1 MSKDQREYDEGM
13 NLLDNMLSQLE
24 RAGEH
29 VGISDNVFERL
40 ENPNRVVEYSI
51 PVKMDDGTV
60 ESFTGYRCQH
70 DSARGPYKGGIRY
83 HPGETLPVACDPDI
97 SYKGGIRYHP
107 GVSRDEVATPTG
119 WMAWECALVNIPY
132 GGAKEAS
139 YATRRRCPTGR

>member
-29 VGISDNVFERL
+29 VEISDNVFERL
-40 ENPNRVVEYSI
+40 ENPNRVVGYSI
-51 PVKMDDGTV
+51 PVKMDDRTV

-70 DSARGPYKGGIRY
+70 DSARGP
-83 HPGETLPVACDPDI
+83 
-97 SYKGGIRYHP
+97 YKGGIRYHP